1 MEFLQYKDFILTEA
15 VNFKMTYLLPIDWWS
30 VWKEENKDKYKIEVN
45 AIDKTY
51 EITDT
56 ESGNIIFVYDYNRQK
71 VFTNEKPEFFK
82 IEDENITPA
91 ELTKVA
97 DKEKKKIEPEPTED
111 KPKEKKDDP
120 LEDLGLDK
128 KTEEE

>member
-1 MEFLQYKDFILTEA
+1 MEFLQYRDFILTEA
-15 VNFKMTYLLPIDWWS
+15 ENFKMTYLLPIDWWS

-56 ESGNIIFVYDYNRQK
+56 ESGNTIFVYDYNRQK

-97 DKEKKKIEPEPTED
+97 DKEKKKIEPEPPKD

-120 LEDLGLDK
+120 LADLGLDK